1 MPGKQVAHY
10 VYVFVAEA
18 KLQGGSTDLTTEE
31 TVSLSKFKSIDH
43 SSEALVL
50 PNNTFL
56 AGRAL
61 PNKF

>member
-31 TVSLSKFKSIDH
+31 QFLSLNLRASIILRKH
-43 SSEALVL
+43 
-50 PNNTFL
+50 
-56 AGRAL
+56 
-61 PNKF
+61 